1 MKSALCA
8 STTCIKDDKAT
19 TTHTYIHTHRHTRT
33 YIYIP
38 THAHVHK
45 MTTFQSVHCQI
56 KITLCCI
63 TAHIRGVHGQAW
75 THLR

>member
-33 YIYIP
+33 YIY
-38 THAHVHK
+38 TYTRTCTQNDNLSVSSLSDKNHALLYHCPHSWSGMDPLE
-45 MTTFQSVHCQI
+45 MTE
-56 KITLCCI
+56 K
-63 TAHIRGVHGQAW
+63 
-75 THLR
+75 